1 MQSYKRALGAVATA
15 SLISTGLVAGS
26 AVTPAHAA
34 PAQPS
39 VAEAAIPGIP
49 GIPDLPLPELPGLDL
64 LQLLTSPPKLE
75 GVPGIG
81 SPLTLLAPVF
91 DLLPIDLQKLLSL
104 DVSWLCDGSLITLPA
119 GADPWRFV
127 PTQAQ
132 EGCQIAAKVT
142 TTLLGFLPLEMITSA
157 IQLPGA
163 EPTAPK
169 VVTAAKVTGTPK
181 VGEVLTGAAQF
192 EDGVTTTYQWLR
204 SGVAIPGATSASYT
218 VAPEDGL
225 KALTFRATGAKGDL
239 TTVSTAEVTPAL
251 GAAPTSISGPVLSG
265 NPVIGRTLSV
275 TPGTWSGSGT
285 PMQFS
290 YQWMR
295 GQEPIF
301 GATQSSYLLKGADA
315 GQEVWAVVAGT
326 RTGYEPGRAR
336 TDAVRV
342 AKAASTVKLALPKK
356 KIEKGAKG
364 ALKIRLGAEGLKP
377 AGQVTILRAGKALKK
392 YVVRPSDNGVRTVML
407 PKLKPGKHKLRAV
420 YAGSAT
426 AGKSRSAQV
435 VLTVLK
441 K

>member
-34 PAQPS
+34 PAAPAAAPAPAS
-39 VAEAAIPGIP
+39 VL
-49 GIPDLPLPELPGLDL
+49 PDLPLPDLPGLDL
-64 LQLLTSPPKLE
+64 LSMLTNPPKLE
-75 GVPGIG
+75 GIPGIG

-91 DLLPIDLQKLLSL
+91 DLLPIDLQKLLSF

-119 GADPWRFV
+119 GADPWQFM

-142 TTLLGFLPLEMITSA
+142 TTVLGFLPLEMITTA
-157 IQLPGA
+157 LQLPGA

-169 VVTAAKVTGTPK
+169 VVTAATVTGTAK
-181 VGEVLTGAAQF
+181 VGEVLTGAATF
-192 EDGVTTTYQWLR
+192 EDGVSTTYQWLR
-204 SGVAIPGATSASYT
+204 SGVAIPGATSTSYT

-225 KALTFRATGAKGDL
+225 KALTFKATGTKGDL

-275 TPGTWSGSGT
+275 TPGTWSGTGPT
-285 PMQFS
+285 QFT

-295 GQEPIF
+295 GREAIF
-301 GATQSSYLLKGADA
+301 GATESSYLLKGADA

-326 RTGYEPGRAR
+326 RTGYEPGRAS

-356 KIEKGAKG
+356 KIKKGAKA

-377 AGQVTILRAGKALKK
+377 AGQVKILRAGKTIKK

-435 VLTVLK
+435 VLTVLRRK
-441 K
+441 